1 MDQLI
6 EMILG
11 FLQEVFYFP
20 QIVVILIS
28 ILPIVEARLA
38 VPIAMEYG
46 FSWFESWG
54 FSFLGSTLI
63 APLLLLILIPFIR
76 WLASTK
82 LFKKIGSALMDKF
95 EKKSQSVAGAGE
107 SAEDEVAKRKL
118 EWKKFLG
125 VLCLC

>member
-54 FSFLGSTLI
+54 FAFLGSTLI
-63 APLLLLILIPFIR
+63 APLLLLLGG
-76 WLASTK
+76 LQ
-82 LFKKIGSALMDKF
+82 ALNF
-95 EKKSQSVAGAGE
+95 LKKSARLLWIS
-107 SAEDEVAKRKL
+107 SRKNRNP
-118 EWKKFLG
+118 
-125 VLCLC
+125 